1 MSAEKPEVGDVWEHK
16 SINEKVYIVNR
27 DSGTID
33 FMNNDQIPTVEWEN
47 EYEFVLQ
54 YKYFGKSKASIKD
67 LFEVE

>member
-1 MSAEKPEVGDVWEHK
+1 MSALEPEVGDVWEHK

-33 FMNNDQIPTVEWEN
+33 FMNNDPVPTLEWES
-47 EYEFVLQ
+47 ECEFVLQ
-54 YKYFGKSKASIKD
+54 YKYLGKSKASIKD